1 MSFPFKDPC
10 MGGIAIIDR
19 DYYRPCEQMRM
30 LYLRFETCRTTGVAT
45 NGAQMAK
52 IYGVVLDCGCV
63 GVFFSAEDVL
73 RFRLIV
79 HRHCKVD
86 MDNRMMMMMK
96 PWRGILFENFVFSFM
111 KIFFCSFRMFSFSRS
126 WDLTAS
132 FLFSTMFDFF
142 FISFFF
148 CSMHHWMESTRSLPV
163 KANHPYLPDRVTIN
177 HN

>member
-1 MSFPFKDPC
+1 
-10 MGGIAIIDR
+10 
-19 DYYRPCEQMRM
+19 M

-86 MDNRMMMMMK
+86 N
-96 PWRGILFENFVFSFM
+96 
-111 KIFFCSFRMFSFSRS
+111 
-126 WDLTAS
+126 
-132 FLFSTMFDFF
+132 
-142 FISFFF
+142 
-148 CSMHHWMESTRSLPV
+148 
-163 KANHPYLPDRVTIN
+163 
-177 HN
+177 